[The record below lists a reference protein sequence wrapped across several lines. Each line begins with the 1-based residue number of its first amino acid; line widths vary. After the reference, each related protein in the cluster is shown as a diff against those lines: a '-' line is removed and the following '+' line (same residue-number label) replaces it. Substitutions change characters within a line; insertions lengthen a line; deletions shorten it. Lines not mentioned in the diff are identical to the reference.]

1 MRKNDTVESRKV
13 AEALG
18 IDNST
23 MSRWITTGR
32 FKAVEKIGRSWHF
45 RTADLIAAIE
55 KIPAEKETLP
65 LLDEQEKKAREEEAQ
80 AKRLRKKE
88 MITKK
93 IATAIDEVYG
103 EETL

>member
-13 AEALG
+13 AEVLG

-32 FKAVEKIGRSWHF
+32 FRAVEKIGRSWHF
-45 RTADLIAAIE
+45 RTADLISWSREDPRGKGDAPASRRAGE
-55 KIPAEKETLP
+55 EGQGRRSASDAPAEE
-65 LLDEQEKKAREEEAQ
+65 
-80 AKRLRKKE
+80 E
-88 MITKK
+88 MIAKK
-93 IATAIDEVYG
+93 IASAIDEVYG